1 MIAPKKAPNTAVIPK
16 ESSTL
21 LSMKFLI
28 NINFNALFRMCTMAV
43 ANTANSIGIKRLNT
57 DKRSVPNPNPE
68 KKVNIDAKNE
78 TTQMSKKKNIS
89 SINRIFNK
97 NK

>member
-1 MIAPKKAPNTAVIPK
+1 
-16 ESSTL
+16 
-21 LSMKFLI
+21 
-28 NINFNALFRMCTMAV
+28 MAV
-43 ANTANSIGIKRLNT
+43 ANTANSIGINRLNT
-57 DKRSVPNPNPE
+57 GKISVPNPNPE
-68 KKVNIDAKNE
+68 KKVNIDTKNE

>member
-1 MIAPKKAPNTAVIPK
+1 
-16 ESSTL
+16 
-21 LSMKFLI
+21 
-28 NINFNALFRMCTMAV
+28 MAV

-57 DKRSVPNPNPE
+57 GKRSVPNPNPE